1 MIKLDVDNYCQNC
14 DYFES
19 EVNILD
25 FYGNDT
31 LLNRDTLITCR
42 NRARCKSLLH
52 YYLNISCPKF
62 KPCVDYEM
70 MYIYHNAKED
80 SIRRK

>member
-14 DYFES
+14 DYFEP
-19 EVNILD
+19 EVNTLD
-25 FYGNDT
+25 
-31 LLNRDTLITCR
+31 
-42 NRARCKSLLH
+42 
-52 YYLNISCPKF
+52 LNISCPKF

>member
-19 EVNILD
+19 EVNTLD

-42 NRARCKSLLH
+42 NRARCKALL
-52 YYLNISCPKF
+52 C
-62 KPCVDYEM
+62 DYFM
-70 MYIYHNAKED
+70 P
-80 SIRRK
+80 

>member
-19 EVNILD
+19 EVNTLD

-42 NRARCKSLLH
+42 NRARCKSLLFE
-52 YYLNISCPKF
+52 YFMP
-62 KPCVDYEM
+62 
-70 MYIYHNAKED
+70 
-80 SIRRK
+80 

>member
-14 DYFES
+14 DYFEP
-19 EVNILD
+19 EVNTLD

-42 NRARCKSLLH
+42 NRTRCKSLLCD
-52 YYLNISCPKF
+52 YLF
-62 KPCVDYEM
+62 KR
-70 MYIYHNAKED
+70 KE
-80 SIRRK
+80 